1 MSKTIMIVAGV
12 IGVCV
17 VIAVIIAIFKS
28 KDLAKAAVD
37 VKQGFVPPVPGG
49 IIGGNTLAP

>member
-1 MSKTIMIVAGV
+1 MIVAGV

-17 VIAVIIAIFKS
+17 VIAVIVAIFKS

-37 VKQGFVPPVPGG
+37 VK
-49 IIGGNTLAP
+49 